1 MAPEVIVFLSIGE
14 KRAQP
19 ASLGSAQGSVMEKR
33 FLPKRAGPP
42 TFHALGVDGDPV
54 DTPGLVG
61 HISAY
66 LLKALPPKQLK
77 LSGDMIL
84 ALEAVGLGAVAFF
97 FENCSGHSE
106 ARVLGKPL

>member
-19 ASLGSAQGSVMEKR
+19 APLSGAQGSVMEER
-33 FLPKRAGPP
+33 LLPERASPP
-42 TFHALGVDGDPV
+42 TLHARGGDGDPV
-54 DTPGLVG
+54 DTTGPVG

-77 LSGDMIL
+77 LAGDMML
-84 ALEAVGLGAVAFF
+84 AFEAVGLGAVAFF
-97 FENCSGHSE
+97 FEDCSGHSK
-106 ARVLGKPL
+106 AR